1 MEQINR
7 IIFMM
12 LVCVIFF
19 TGCVEEE
26 AVTTTEIP
34 TPTVM
39 PEETVSTPTPTPMP
53 TVEVT
58 WKPDVTLKP
67 GYKWFQNDEYG
78 YGFAYPEEWEKPKP
92 TSGSGMIN
100 GVALATVEALDSGFP
115 EALVMVMVYSKP
127 NDFVFWEDS
136 SGFIDQDGLE
146 IAKEMRV
153 ISKYGNT
160 TINGRTGFEVVYD
173 PKGTMFYSSIKDLPE
188 PMNPTWTQR
197 TIIFT
202 IDDRDY
208 IIMASSSNEF
218 YNKHEVTYED
228 IINSYVIKE

>member
-1 MEQINR
+1 MNR
-7 IIFMM
+7 IIFIM

-34 TPTVM
+34 TPAVM
-39 PEETVSTPTPTPMP
+39 PEETVSTPMS
-53 TVEVT
+53 TVEVA

-115 EALVMVMVYSKP
+115 EALIMVMVYSKP
-127 NDFVFWEDS
+127 NDFVFWEDY
-136 SGFIDQDGLE
+136 SGFIDQEGLE

-202 IDDRDY
+202 IDDCDY

-218 YNKHEVTYED
+218 YNKHEVTYD
-228 IINSYVIKE
+228 DVINSYVIRE